1 MKKEFE
7 LLVENQVT
15 LRGFIYEPEQQI
27 QGIVQI
33 CHGMAEH
40 IKRYDDFMQYLCDN
54 NFVVVGYDQRG
65 HGMTAGSVENCGY
78 MDDYDNI
85 EVLVHDV
92 HKVNQYIKELYPN
105 LPIFLL
111 GHSMGSF
118 VSQRYVE
125 LYDNEIDGL
134 ILSGS
139 SYNDG
144 FIIKMG
150 NMLASLITKIKGRK
164 HVSQLIN
171 NLSLGSYNKKFKNA
185 KTEVDWLSREEGNNQ
200 KYVEDEYCGMIFS
213 VSYFKDLTK
222 TFTLICNDLELIN
235 NDLPIYIMSGD
246 MDPVGEFGKGTT
258 KLFNKLKGVGVT
270 DLTLKLYKDGRHEM
284 LNEINKDEVY
294 ANILQ
299 WISEHKKQTL

>member
-1 MKKEFE
+1 MKKGFE
-7 LLVENQVT
+7 LQVANEV
-15 LRGFIYEPEQQI
+15 LLKGFIYEPKGEKI
-27 QGIVQI
+27 GIVQI

-40 IKRYDDFMQYLCDN
+40 IKRYDNFMQYLCEN
-54 NFVVVGYDQRG
+54 NFVVIGYDQRG

-78 MDDYDNI
+78 MDDNDNI

-92 HKVNQYIKELYPN
+92 HKINQYIKEQYPN
-105 LPIFLL
+105 LPLYLF

-139 SYNDG
+139 YYNKNLL
-144 FIIKMG
+144 IRTG
-150 NMLASLITKIKGRK
+150 NLLASLITKIKGRK
-164 HVSQLIN
+164 KVSHFIN
-171 NLSLGSYNKKFKNA
+171 NLSLGSYNKKIKNA
-185 KTEVDWLSREEGNNQ
+185 KTDVDWLSRDHENNIN
-200 KYVEDEYCGMIFS
+200 YINDEYCGMIFS

-222 TFTLICNDLELIN
+222 TFILIANDLELIN

-246 MDPVGEFGKGTT
+246 CDPVGEFGKGTT
-258 KLFNKLKGVGVT
+258 KLFNKLKSVGIS

-284 LNEINKDEVY
+284 LNEINKEEVY
-294 ANILQ
+294 QNILQ
-299 WISEHKKQTL
+299 WILEHKK

>member
-15 LRGFIYEPEQQI
+15 LKGFIYEPEQQI

-118 VSQRYVE
+118 ISQRYVE

-144 FIIKMG
+144 FIIKMV

-164 HVSQLIN
+164 HVSHLIN

-299 WISEHKKQTL
+299 WILEHKN